1 MKIKDYFYSI
11 TIILLVIIGY
21 NFSEYFIQ
29 WGQFKLS
36 GFIKPFL
43 QIIMLGMGA
52 TMTPAD
58 FIEVFKSPHKV
69 GIGLFL
75 QFTIMPLL
83 GLLLTILFQF
93 PAEIAAGIIL
103 IGCSPSG
110 LASNVITLMAKA
122 NVALSITLTTIATL
136 LAPILTPLLM
146 KLLGG
151 SLIEVQFWNMFW
163 DMLQLVLFPIFAG
176 LILNKLFP
184 NILKL
189 ILPYLPQVSMVGIGY
204 IVLVV
209 TANGS
214 SSLQSVG
221 VKLIFA
227 MLIHNMMGYTLGYFS
242 SKILKMNESDCRTI
256 AIEVG
261 MQNAGLA
268 SALANEMGKVATI
281 GLAPAIF
288 GPLMNVSGSVL
299 ANFWG
304 NKKKT

>member
-1 MKIKDYFYSI
+1 M
-11 TIILLVIIGY
+11 
-21 NFSEYFIQ
+21 
-29 WGQFKLS
+29 
-36 GFIKPFL
+36 
-43 QIIMLGMGA
+43 
-52 TMTPAD
+52 
-58 FIEVFKSPHKV
+58 
-69 GIGLFL
+69 
-75 QFTIMPLL
+75 
-83 GLLLTILFQF
+83 
-93 PAEIAAGIIL
+93 
-103 IGCSPSG
+103 
-110 LASNVITLMAKA
+110 
-122 NVALSITLTTIATL
+122 ATL

-151 SLIEVQFWNMFW
+151 SLIEVQFWNMIW

-227 MLIHNMMGYTLGYFS
+227 LLIHNMMGYTLGYWS
-242 SKILKMNESDCRTI
+242 SKILKMNDSDCRTI